1 MTPGDPSLPRRI
13 AVVGA
18 GLAGVSVCAEL
29 RRLGYEGTLSLF
41 GEEDGIPYD
50 RPPLSKDFLFSDLPA
65 EKLWLRPEQ
74 WYRDNDIDLQLGESV
89 VALHP
94 SEGRIV
100 LARGSDRRADLVVL
114 ATGGRP
120 RPLNVPGADHPSLVT
135 LRSLD
140 DAHLLKEQLRRGAEI
155 AVVGGGLIGAEVAA
169 SARALGCAVTLVEPA
184 ELPLQ
189 HLVGPVYAA
198 ALHAQHHE
206 HGVRV
211 VRTSVDEVVRVGTRT
226 VLRLADGTSLG
237 CDLAVVGVGIDPET
251 SLAASAGLH
260 TDRGIVVDVGQ
271 RTSHR
276 RMLAVGDAARGKA
289 TAAAT
294 AVGHWHAAQTQAA
307 NAAAGAL
314 GLPRLELAAPWF
326 WSERYGTRLEAAGQ
340 PTVGITTV
348 DRGSLQDDSVI
359 TFALSEGR
367 CVGAV
372 ALNRPREMAAA
383 RRLIERDAVVDPAR
397 LADPG
402 VDLRSL
408 VPSRPRTT

>member
-1 MTPGDPSLPRRI
+1 MTPGDRPLPRHI

-29 RRLGYEGTLSLF
+29 RRLGYEGALSLF
-41 GEEDGIPYD
+41 GEEDGLPYD
-50 RPPLSKDFLFSDLPA
+50 RPPLSKDFLLTDMPV
-65 EKLWLRPEQ
+65 EKLWLRPER
-74 WYRDNDIDLQLGESV
+74 WYEDNDIDLRLGESV
-89 VALHP
+89 TALHP
-94 SEGRIV
+94 FDGRIE
-100 LARGSDRRADLVVL
+100 LARGSAPRADLVVL

-120 RPLNVPGADHPSLVT
+120 RPLNVPGGHHRSLVA

-140 DAHLLKEQLRRGAEI
+140 DAHLLKERLRSGAEI

-169 SARALGCAVTLVEPA
+169 SARALGCSVTVVEPA
-184 ELPLQ
+184 DPPLE
-189 HLVGPVYAA
+189 HLVGRVHAA
-198 ALHAQHHE
+198 ALHAQHQE

-211 VRTSVDEVVRVGTRT
+211 LRTTVDEVVHAGART

-237 CDLAVVGVGIDPET
+237 CDLAVVGVGLEPET

-260 TDRGIVVDVGQ
+260 TDRGIVVDAHQ
-271 RTSHR
+271 RTSHW

-289 TAAAT
+289 ASAAT
-294 AVGHWHAAQTQAA
+294 AVGHWHAARTQAA
-307 NAAAGAL
+307 HAAAGAL
-314 GLPRLELAAPWF
+314 GLPRPEETVPWF

-340 PTVGITTV
+340 PTAGTTTV
-348 DRGSLQDDSVI
+348 DRGSLRDDSVI
-359 TFALSEGR
+359 TFALVDGR

-383 RRLIERDAVVDPAR
+383 RRLIGRGAVVDPVR

-408 VPSRPRTT
+408 VPGRPRTA